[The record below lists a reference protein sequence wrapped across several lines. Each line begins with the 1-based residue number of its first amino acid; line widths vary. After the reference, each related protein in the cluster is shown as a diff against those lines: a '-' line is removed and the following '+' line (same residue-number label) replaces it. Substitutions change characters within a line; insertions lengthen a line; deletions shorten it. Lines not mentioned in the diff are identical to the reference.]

1 MPMLV
6 LGTAM
11 QSNIYLQEVRTLQS
25 NSVGDWNMHPSSAT
39 GKDRG
44 SQQGA
49 KRKEVKATASVRIH
63 LMSPSLCSADW
74 GRSGMSR

>member
-1 MPMLV
+1 MGL
-6 LGTAM
+6 LGTAV
-11 QSNIYLQEVRTLQS
+11 QSNIYLQEVQTLQNTS
-25 NSVGDWNMHPSSAT
+25 AGDWNVPPHSAT

-49 KRKEVKATASVRIH
+49 KRKEVKATASVRRY
-63 LMSPSLCSADW
+63 LMSLSWCCAGW